1 MRRDG
6 GDPTTTVGLGVAQE
20 TRGMKRHDGREGSFC
35 PLPRQRVISSQF
47 LYRLLLLLRPLFF
60 FSDASLPFPLPSLSL
75 CFFHFSISSSFLFLW
90 NLMDDDNMHFHDE
103 KGRVEMVYSRKWW
116 TVAISRWLQNYLSIF
131 ACSTWLFHLVFSIN
145 RILAVVFVQSYI
157 LKTSFENNELPNV
170 VILLFLLVVSFKAYR
185 SRKLT
190 CPEGM
195 WYSMLLPHSSRMGIY
210 RRDREIFPRSTHLTL
225 HGLNCHSN

>member
-35 PLPRQRVISSQF
+35 LLPRQRVISSQF

-103 KGRVEMVYSRKWW
+103 KGRVEIGIFEKVMNSCNQQVTSELFVNICMFNV
-116 TVAISRWLQNYLSIF
+116 TVPSCIF
-131 ACSTWLFHLVFSIN
+131 DKSNS
-145 RILAVVFVQSYI
+145 
-157 LKTSFENNELPNV
+157 
-170 VILLFLLVVSFKAYR
+170 
-185 SRKLT
+185 
-190 CPEGM
+190 
-195 WYSMLLPHSSRMGIY
+195 SSRA
-210 RRDREIFPRSTHLTL
+210 RTVVHT
-225 HGLNCHSN
+225 

>member
-35 PLPRQRVISSQF
+35 LLPRQRVISSQF

-60 FSDASLPFPLPSLSL
+60 SPTLLSL
-75 CFFHFSISSSFLFLW
+75 FPFLLFPSAFSIFQFLLLFYFYGIWWMMIICISMTKKAESKL
-90 NLMDDDNMHFHDE
+90 
-103 KGRVEMVYSRKWW
+103 VYSRKWW

-145 RILAVVFVQSYI
+145 RILAVVLVQSYI